1 MFNGKLF
8 RDISTHPFLFLI
20 VLGAMAIALLVGYFL
35 LTGRG
40 MATAFQP
47 TATPEPS
54 ATLVPTATVT
64 SPPPAPTTTATRA
77 PTAAPL
83 PLVVTF
89 IDVEKGESILI
100 QAPEG
105 QTALIDG
112 GAANGQA
119 LAYLREQGIKS
130 IDIMIATLPHEE
142 HYGGLVEVLDAMPV
156 RTVITNPQSD
166 DTSALYRHFLDAI
179 ATAGAD
185 YLEVK
190 QGDSIHL
197 GSLVFS
203 VLNPN
208 VIKPGNLNTN
218 SLVLELTHRK
228 TTFLF
233 MGDADRY
240 AENAILATRL
250 NLHADILKLGQH
262 GSCDSSDPA
271 FLDAVHPS
279 VAVYFT
285 GLYYP
290 FMNPCPGTV
299 SALKE
304 DGTFVYGTDEF
315 GSISVT
321 VSMDGYSI
329 RDSTGVIFRK

>member
-1 MFNGKLF
+1 MFNGKLS
-8 RDISTHPFLFLI
+8 RNISVHPFLYLI
-20 VLGAMAIALLVGYFL
+20 VLGAVAIALLAGYFL
-35 LTGRG
+35 LTGTG
-40 MATAFQP
+40 LAAAVQP

-64 SPPPAPTTTATRA
+64 IPPPTPTATA
-77 PTAAPL
+77 TQEPTAVSR
-83 PLVVTF
+83 PLVVSF

-112 GAANGQA
+112 GAANGLA
-119 LAYLREQGIKS
+119 LAYLQAQGIKS
-130 IDIMIATLPHEE
+130 IDVMIATLPHEE
-142 HYGGLVEVLDAMPV
+142 HFGGLVEVLDAMPV
-156 RTVITNPQSD
+156 KTVITNPESD
-166 DTSALYRHFLDAI
+166 DTSGLYRHFLDAI

-185 YLEVK
+185 YVEVK
-190 QGDSIHL
+190 RGDSIHL

-208 VIKPGNLNTN
+208 DIKPDNLNTN
-218 SLVLELTHRK
+218 SLVLELTYGK

-233 MGDADRY
+233 MGDADKQ

-271 FLDAVHPS
+271 FLDAVHPT
-279 VAVYFT
+279 VAIYFN

-290 FMNPCPGTV
+290 FMNPCPGTIN
-299 SALKE
+299 ALEK
-304 DGTFVYGTDEF
+304 DGILIYGTDKK

-321 VSMDGYSI
+321 VTTDGYSI
-329 RDSTGVIFRK
+329 NDSTGEIFRE